1 MSRSAS
7 ARGSAILVGIALL
20 ILPACGGRQ
29 YQQATCSPNDTALVL
44 AAQAVPSATLLPCI
58 QSFPAGWIFG
68 GSDVRNGLDRFWLDS
83 DRAGPR
89 AVEVSLIRSCDV
101 SKGVEVT
108 PAPDEAGTRRFEE
121 PINLP
126 PNFQA
131 IRYYVFPGGCV
142 SYRYDFASGA
152 SSTLVFEADQALSF
166 SPRSV
171 FVKKVQEDTGL
182 FLCGAGAKPCPE

>member
-1 MSRSAS
+1 MKSISV
-7 ARGSAILVGIALL
+7 RGGAFAVGIALL

-58 QSFPAGWIFG
+58 ESFPAGWIFG

-89 AVEVSLIRSCDV
+89 AVEVSLTSSCDV
-101 SKGVEVT
+101 SKAVEVT
-108 PAPDEAGTRRFEE
+108 PAPDEAGTRRYEE
-121 PINLP
+121 PTSLP

-131 IRYYVFPGGCV
+131 IRYYTFPGGCV
-142 SYRYDFASGA
+142 SYRFAFASEA

-166 SPRSV
+166 SARSV
-171 FVKKVQEDTGL
+171 FVKKVQQDTGL
-182 FLCGAGAKPCPE
+182 SLCGAGAKTCPG